1 MSCSHESVPL
11 VFGPPG
17 VWLQTL
23 LLKHN
28 RRVKQRQQNLIA
40 AGKEALP
47 APVIPHWIGLDWSPH
62 SQLPEPGTD
71 EPSNQLL
78 RYITTS
84 TPTLSTTLRL
94 NWQNFIA
101 TFQCCSP
108 CLIHCFASRQALLQS
123 REFSRRAVLLCQLA
137 GHACLML
144 C

>member
-1 MSCSHESVPL
+1 MPL

-40 AGKEALP
+40 ADMLKPRPRASGLGLETA
-47 APVIPHWIGLDWSPH
+47 APPMLLLSQQLNGEGHCSTGHYRTS

-78 RYITTS
+78 RYITYINS
-84 TPTLSTTLRL
+84 D
-94 NWQNFIA
+94 
-101 TFQCCSP
+101 TFDHSSSELAKLYCD
-108 CLIHCFASRQALLQS
+108 
-123 REFSRRAVLLCQLA
+123 FSVL
-137 GHACLML
+137 
-144 C
+144 